1 MGAWIE
7 IIVFSKILHFI
18 KSLPSWERGLK
29 SYKKKALQNGDYV
42 APFMGA
48 WIEIAAY
55 TNTSA
60 YATSLPSWERG
71 LKCMITA

>member
-7 IIVFSKILHFI
+7 IDGWTDRNLPQ

-29 SYKKKALQNGDYV
+29 FFIRFFRSDDMV

-48 WIEIAAY
+48 WIEMFLLY
-55 TNTSA
+55 EDEGMTGGR
-60 YATSLPSWERG
+60 SLHGSVD
-71 LKCMITA
+71 